1 VANAVF
7 DILARALE
15 REAHFDRLAA
25 RGTLRL
31 SLRAA
36 GLDRDAGAAELADV
50 VARVLPGELA
60 CRGVERPEEVCERLR
75 RLALGQLD
83 DGGDRS
89 PRSDRPQEDQ
99 P

>member
-1 VANAVF
+1 MANAVF
-7 DILARALE
+7 DLLAQALE
-15 REAHFDRLAA
+15 REARFDRLAA

-36 GLDRDAGAAELADV
+36 GLDRDAGAAELAEV
-50 VARVLPGELA
+50 VARVLPAELA

-75 RLALGQLD
+75 RLALAQLD
-83 DGGDRS
+83 DGGDR
-89 PRSDRPQEDQ
+89 PAPTDRSRKDQ

>member
-36 GLDRDAGAAELADV
+36 GLDRDAGPAELAEV
-50 VARVLPGELA
+50 VARLLPGELA
-60 CRGVERPEEVCERLR
+60 CRGVERPEEVCEKLR
-75 RLALGQLD
+75 RVALGLLD

-89 PRSDRPQEDQ
+89 APCDRPRKDQ